1 MSYPT
6 LTCPTGCSTTPPPV
20 TADYCNP
27 DVTNAQVTTLYVEA
41 LNAAVFANV
50 TDVTEWATRLSQTA
64 LGADNIRTLHVI
76 GAKPVATTAKIDLG
90 NDKSTTVQKEHKLD
104 LIIRETSDENY
115 NFLKT
120 TECGGNFKVAY
131 VIGKYLFVNDDAT
144 GNIDNDLIEA
154 SIEINDQASN
164 NFSDPYEF
172 VVTITWKSKFHPG
185 RILNPMA

>member
-1 MSYPT
+1 MSEIT
-6 LTCPTGCSTTPPPV
+6 LTCPTGCNTQPPSV

-27 DVTNAQVTTLYVEA
+27 NVTNAQITTLYVEA
-41 LNAAVFANV
+41 LNAAAFADI
-50 TDVTEWATRLSQTA
+50 TDPTEWATRLSQT
-64 LGADNIRTLHVI
+64 GTNPDDIRTLHVI
-76 GAKPVATTAKIDLG
+76 GAKTAATSNKIDLG
-90 NDKSTTVQKEHKLD
+90 NDKFTTVQKEHKLD

-120 TECGGNFKVAY
+120 TECGGNFKIAY
-131 VIGKYLFVNDDAT
+131 IIGKYMFVNDDET

-172 VVTITWKSKFHPG
+172 VVTVTWKSKFHPG
-185 RILNPMA
+185 RILNPIA